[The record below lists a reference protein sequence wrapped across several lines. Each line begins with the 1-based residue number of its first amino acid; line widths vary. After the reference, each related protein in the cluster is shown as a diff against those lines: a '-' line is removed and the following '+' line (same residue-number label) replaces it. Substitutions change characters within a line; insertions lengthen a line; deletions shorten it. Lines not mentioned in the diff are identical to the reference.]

1 MAKNAHNHLW
11 DHKETRLERTFVMSS
26 FQASLDFVAAVGA
39 IAEACNHHP
48 FIAVDYRK
56 VVLYSTTHDQ
66 GNVVTD
72 LDHELAQKIDAAF
85 AAMD

>member
-1 MAKNAHNHLW
+1 MVENTHNHLW
-11 DHKETRLERTFVMSS
+11 DHKETRLERTFVMPS
-26 FQASLDFVAAVGA
+26 FRASLDFVAAVGA
-39 IAEACNHHP
+39 IAESCNHHP

-85 AAMD
+85 TTIA

>member
-1 MAKNAHNHLW
+1 MAGNNRNHLW
-11 DHKETRLERTFVMSS
+11 DHKETRLERTFVLPS

-48 FIAVDYRK
+48 FIAIDYRT
-56 VVLYSTTHDQ
+56 VVLYSTTHDE

-85 AAMD
+85 AAVD

>member
-1 MAKNAHNHLW
+1 MEEYAHNHLW

-48 FIAVDYRK
+48 FIVIDYRT

-66 GNVVTD
+66 GNVVTG

-85 AAMD
+85 AAIN

>member
-1 MAKNAHNHLW
+1 MAEDTHNHLW
-11 DHKETRLERTFVMSS
+11 EHKETRLERTFVLPS

-39 IAEACNHHP
+39 IAEEYNHHP
-48 FIAVDYRK
+48 FIAIDYRT
-56 VVLYSTTHDQ
+56 VVLYSTTHDE

-85 AAMD
+85 AAVD